1 MGKHSKTTFES
12 VLDFSRVLVPENV
25 PHDSLQFIASKL
37 TSVKILAD
45 DLPRLA
51 DAHFGQEFTRR
62 DEHPEVETYN
72 SIFQAR
78 IASSCESLCSSVYG
92 AGEIAAKFIGPRLH
106 PQRPSDFRGLK
117 ERLKTGDLE
126 IFGLHPRLFDFER
139 HEIILA
145 ARSETSHYSSVF
157 VAMPDS
163 KRKTLCFKTL
173 SEDMKGVESSE
184 ISLEEFVSGA
194 LSSVNNIKRLIC
206 IVFENVIFPKLDLNR
221 MIRGNVDRDSRG
233 MPIVKNGLLTPL
245 PDISIREHIL
255 RSGLGH
261 LLE

>member
-1 MGKHSKTTFES
+1 MGKNSKTKFAS
-12 VLDFSRVLVPENV
+12 VLDFSRVLVPENI
-25 PHDSLQFIASKL
+25 PHDSLRFIESKL
-37 TSVKILAD
+37 RSIEILAD
-45 DLPRLA
+45 DLPKLA
-51 DAHFGQEFTRR
+51 YAHFGQEFTRR
-62 DEHPEVETYN
+62 DENPEVEIYN

-126 IFGLHPRLFDFER
+126 GYGLHPTLFDFER
-139 HEIILA
+139 HEKILA

-157 VAMPDS
+157 VAMLDS
-163 KRKTLCFKTL
+163 ERKTLCFKTL
-173 SEDMKGVESSE
+173 SEDMKGVESSQ
-184 ISLEEFVSGA
+184 ISLEEFISGA
-194 LSSVNNIKRLIC
+194 LASVDNIKRLIC
-206 IVFENVIFPKLDLNR
+206 TVFENVIFPKLDQSR
-221 MIRGNVDRDSRG
+221 MIRGNVERDSRG

-245 PDISIREHIL
+245 PDISVRDHIL

>member
-1 MGKHSKTTFES
+1 MGKNSKTKFAS
-12 VLDFSRVLVPENV
+12 VLDFSRVLVPENI
-25 PHDSLQFIASKL
+25 PHDSLRFIESKL
-37 TSVKILAD
+37 RSIEILAD
-45 DLPRLA
+45 DLPKLA

-62 DEHPEVETYN
+62 DENPEVEIYN

-126 IFGLHPRLFDFER
+126 GYGLHPTLFDFER
-139 HEIILA
+139 HEKILA

-157 VAMPDS
+157 VAMLDS
-163 KRKTLCFKTL
+163 ERKTLCFKTL
-173 SEDMKGVESSE
+173 SEDMKGVESSQ
-184 ISLEEFVSGA
+184 ISLEEFISGA
-194 LSSVNNIKRLIC
+194 LASVDNIKRLIC
-206 IVFENVIFPKLDLNR
+206 TVFENVIFPKLDQSR
-221 MIRGNVDRDSRG
+221 MIRGNVERDSRG

-245 PDISIREHIL
+245 PDISVRDHIL